1 MDQSQSP
8 AYRATHVVDSSSY
21 DTTRGTHRTKQVHY
35 VLYDGSRSYIELP
48 LDQYSA
54 DRVAELL
61 QHAAE
66 QHAQVMSIEGP
77 PGQPQPSGMTNP
89 WLQNTGS

>member
-1 MDQSQSP
+1 MEQNAPS
-8 AYRATHVVDSSSY
+8 YRATHVTDSTSY
-21 DTTRGTHRTKQVHY
+21 DATRGAHRTKRVHY
-35 VLYDGSRSYIELP
+35 VLYDGHRSYVELP
-48 LDQYSA
+48 LDQYDA

-77 PGQPQPSGMTNP
+77 PGQPQAGAMTNP
-89 WLQNTGS
+89 WLRNTGS